1 MDFHRTSGNV
11 GLGMALV
18 NASDGG
24 LAGAR
29 RANWACAMS
38 GKAVTR
44 AELIA
49 SVAAATQLG
58 RTDATELLEHL
69 LGEIE
74 AALIEG
80 DAVKLARFG
89 NFVVRAKRERVGR
102 NPKTGREVPIT
113 PRRVV
118 TFRPSQILRD
128 QVESAAPKRGRRGST
143 TGSS

>member
-1 MDFHRTSGNV
+1 MDFPFTSGKVQFGEAPYDAAGGPGWRMGVHFGV
-11 GLGMALV
+11 GQ
-18 NASDGG
+18 
-24 LAGAR
+24 
-29 RANWACAMS
+29 MS

-49 SVAAATQLG
+49 AVAARAELG
-58 RTDATELLEHL
+58 RADATELLEHL

-74 AALIEG
+74 AALVDG
-80 DAVKLARFG
+80 DSVKLARFG
-89 NFVVRAKRERVGR
+89 NFVVRAKRERLGR

-118 TFRPSQILRD
+118 TFRPSQILRE
-128 QVESAAPKRGRRGST
+128 QVEESAPKRGRRTTT